1 MKIKVTILLLSILG
15 VVVMGY
21 FLFPHFLSSD
31 ESRDGP
37 SVELATGSTPPPLSS
52 EVEVRQP
59 ERDSFRRID
68 SSDEA
73 LPESNLD
80 PHGRE
85 ESEKWDQEQAESRE
99 EALEQAAEDAQNK
112 ETQQEDEDGKT
123 LNEEQ
128 QASLNQFL
136 SQLTRENW
144 REARA
149 ELINAYQNGLL
160 PRNRFVENQFW
171 SKVGEVGG
179 KDLANELLSKS
190 DPAFSK
196 LLQGWGKKNPQEV
209 FNYFAELDIKSPQV
223 QSYLEKTNF
232 REYPFMD
239 QLSNSLIEGL
249 MHSDPGNSIG
259 DFEVDQISK
268 AIDFFKENDPNKA
281 ASLMREFSKRVVRN
295 KDPKVLKE
303 WIAHYDDPRMQGA
316 AAGKVIESGTFD
328 KDPASAAEFAM
339 SLKEEEARRPALS
352 AAYARLAGGI
362 NGHDPNL
369 TATQLIEMD
378 KGHDRDFALNGFAH
392 GLVHKD
398 PEGALEWAN
407 EISNENF
414 RKVVTKNISKRI
426 KKEITKIRIDEE

>member
-80 PHGRE
+80 PHGLE

-209 FNYFAELDIKSPQV
+209 FDYFAELDIKSPQV

>member
-1 MKIKVTILLLSILG
+1 
-15 VVVMGY
+15 MGY

>member
-1 MKIKVTILLLSILG
+1 MLLLSLAG
-15 VVVMGY
+15 VVVVGY
-21 FLFPHFLSSD
+21 FLFAAFRSPNQSGDDLSRAVPAS
-31 ESRDGP
+31 ETAP
-37 SVELATGSTPPPLSS
+37 SLGTKA
-52 EVEVRQP
+52 EVKSAKPDAE
-59 ERDSFRRID
+59 RRID
-68 SSDEA
+68 PSYGRI
-73 LPESNLD
+73 PEPDLA
-80 PHGRE
+80 P
-85 ESEKWDQEQAESRE
+85 QPRE
-99 EALEQAAEDAQNK
+99 EAEERAQEHAQEDAEEKKEGTSDEEKQN
-112 ETQQEDEDGKT
+112 

-128 QASLNQFL
+128 QATFNHFL

-149 ELINAYQNGLL
+149 ELLSTYKNGLL

-171 SKVGEVGG
+171 SRVGEIGG
-179 KDLANELLSKS
+179 KELANELLSKS

-196 LLQGWGKKNPQEV
+196 VLEGWGKKNPQEV
-209 FNYFAELDIKSPQV
+209 FDYFAELDLRSPLV
-223 QSYLEKTNF
+223 QKYLEKTNS

-249 MHSDPGNSIG
+249 LHTDSSSSIG
-259 DFEVDQISK
+259 DFQIDQISK

-295 KDPKVLKE
+295 KDPEVLKE
-303 WIAHYDDPRMQGA
+303 WIAHYDDPRMQGE

-328 KDPASAAEFAM
+328 KDPASAAAFAM

-352 AAYARLAGGI
+352 AAYARLAGGV

-398 PEGALEWAN
+398 PEGAMAWAN

-414 RKVVTKNISKRI
+414 RKVVKKNISKRI
-426 KKEITKIRIDEE
+426 KKELPNTRTIEE

>member
-1 MKIKVTILLLSILG
+1 MKKKRILLLLSLGG
-15 VVVMGY
+15 VVVVGY
-21 FLFPHFLSSD
+21 FFFAAFLSPNQSGEDLSPEVSPDKTQKDSHPETSITSVRPDFDLSPVSAGRVPPAVPQAQLLD
-31 ESRDGP
+31 EEEAE
-37 SVELATGSTPPPLSS
+37 ELA
-52 EVEVRQP
+52 Q
-59 ERDSFRRID
+59 ERAENEQDAR
-68 SSDEA
+68 
-73 LPESNLD
+73 
-80 PHGRE
+80 
-85 ESEKWDQEQAESRE
+85 EQAEEDTDRQGE
-99 EALEQAAEDAQNK
+99 E
-112 ETQQEDEDGKT
+112 EDEKEKT

-128 QASLNQFL
+128 RASLNQFL

-149 ELINAYQNGLL
+149 ELITAYQNGLL

-426 KKEITKIRIDEE
+426 KKEITEIRIEEE